1 MTKYSFSGM
10 SRKAV
15 ATANV
20 LGILSEVENLASKF
34 AKGAIKRGGQVST
47 DASVYVAQGLI
58 SAGADTY
65 RVEFDGDFAGAE
77 ESIFNI
83 KIYIKGYNGRY
94 EMCRGIAHFKGNVA
108 ESRYAECVA
117 DHICDCFYKDLG
129 MSAVWNSDSAEL
141 LDRIDETAEDI
152 ERELMQECVDRYQT
166 ECDGYVEDLKM
177 VAEKYDDI
185 ESRFDALICA
195 EILKKIAKL
204 SDDCLMAVGDICGCE
219 MVWDD
224 MYHIDLTEIGK
235 WYGGTPYTDIDS
247 TDLENI
253 INTLDYMS
261 STESDLPLGLDKDS
275 IDWIV
280 MGEGAAFLG
289 MQPTYTGETAY
300 NFVMQ
305 NV

>member
-1 MTKYSFSGM
+1 MTTFNFNGM

-20 LGILSEVENLASKF
+20 LGILSEIENLASKF

-58 SAGADTY
+58 SAGADIY
-65 RVEFDGDFAGAE
+65 RVQFDGDFAGAE
-77 ESIFNI
+77 KSIINI
-83 KIYIKGYNGRY
+83 HLYIKGYNGRY
-94 EMCRGIAHFKGNVA
+94 DICCGVVHFYGNVA

-117 DHICDCFYKDLG
+117 DHICECFYSDIERSSKYDTE
-129 MSAVWNSDSAEL
+129 SAKL
-141 LDRIDETAEDI
+141 RDRIDETAEDI
-152 ERELMQECVDRYQT
+152 ERDLMQECVDRYQT
-166 ECDGYVEDLKM
+166 EFNGYFEDLYR

-195 EILKKIAKL
+195 EILKKIEKL
-204 SDDCLMAVGDICGCE
+204 SDDCLVAVGDICGCE

-224 MYHIDLTEIGK
+224 MYHIDLTEIAVWK
-235 WYGGTPYTDIDS
+235 YGVGYCDFDCD
-247 TDLENI
+247 DLRELI
-253 INTLDYMS
+253 YALDFMS
-261 STESDLPLGLDKDS
+261 SSESNLPLGLEQES

-280 MGEGAAFLG
+280 AGEGAACVG

-300 NFVMQ
+300 NFVMA

>member
-1 MTKYSFSGM
+1 MNTFNFDGM

-20 LGILSEVENLASKF
+20 LGILSEIEKLASKF
-34 AKGAIKRGGQVST
+34 ANGAIKRGGQVST
-47 DASVYVAQGLI
+47 DANVYVAQGLI

-94 EMCRGIAHFKGNVA
+94 DFCRGVAHFKGNVA

-117 DHICDCFYKDLG
+117 DHICECFYSDIESSSEYNTE
-129 MSAVWNSDSAEL
+129 SAKL
-141 LDRIDETAEDI
+141 RDRIDETAEDMVSD
-152 ERELMQECVDRYQT
+152 LMQECVDRYQT
-166 ECDGYVEDLKM
+166 ECDGYIEDLYWVM
-177 VAEKYDDI
+177 TEYDDI
-185 ESRFDALICA
+185 KDRFEALICA
-195 EILKKIAKL
+195 EILRKIEKL
-204 SDDCLMAVGDICGCE
+204 SDDCLVAVGDICGCE
-219 MVWDD
+219 MVWGDG
-224 MYHIDLTEIGK
+224 YHIDLTEIAVWK
-235 WYGGTPYTDIDS
+235 YGVGYCDFDCD
-247 TDLENI
+247 DLRELI
-253 INTLDYMS
+253 YALDFMS
-261 STESDLPLGLDKDS
+261 SSESDLPLGLEQDS

-280 MGEGAAFLG
+280 AGEGAACVG

-300 NFVMQ
+300 NFVMA